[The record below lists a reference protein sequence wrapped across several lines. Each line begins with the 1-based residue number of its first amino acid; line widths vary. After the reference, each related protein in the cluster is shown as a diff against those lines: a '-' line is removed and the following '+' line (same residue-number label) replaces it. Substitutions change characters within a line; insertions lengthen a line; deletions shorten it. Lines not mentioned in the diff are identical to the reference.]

1 MSSEDDSPLIRW
13 ARRKQ
18 AARTGGGDPGAES
31 LPAGMTESAARA
43 IPAERPPAASEA
55 AAEKAAEPP
64 PSLDALT
71 AESDLVAFLRQN
83 VPEQVKKAA
92 LRKMW
97 SLDPAI
103 RDHIGLVENGWDF
116 NQPESIPGFGSIA
129 DADLSDFFST
139 PASDAPPATNA
150 PAASV
155 RAPDV
160 AAAGTRLE
168 PAPRDTV
175 ALAAEEPA
183 VPRPLPESKS
193 EKDEASDTA
202 HPAIAS
208 RHGGAL
214 PRE

>member
-1 MSSEDDSPLIRW
+1 MSREDDNPLLRW
-13 ARRKQ
+13 ARRKH
-18 AARTGGGDPGAES
+18 AARTGGDPGAGS
-31 LPAGMTESAARA
+31 PAAVATEPAARA
-43 IPAERPPAASEA
+43 MPAERPPAALDA
-55 AAEKAAEPP
+55 AAEKAPEPP
-64 PSLDALT
+64 PSLDDLT
-71 AESDLVAFLRQN
+71 AESNLAAFLREN
-83 VPEQVKKAA
+83 VPEHVKKAA

-129 DADLSDFFST
+129 DAEFPDFFST
-139 PASDAPPATNA
+139 SAPDARAATNA

-160 AAAGTRLE
+160 AAAGTRME
-168 PAPRDTV
+168 QAPRDTV
-175 ALAAEEPA
+175 APPAEEPTA
-183 VPRPLPESKS
+183 PHPLPESKS
-193 EKDEASDTA
+193 EKDDVSDTA
-202 HPAIAS
+202 RPAITS